1 MKPPVI
7 CARLVVV
14 VAIAAPL
21 ALAFQHS
28 DSSKDRVN
36 PEALIVADF
45 MNRVNEYVKLRKK
58 VIDKVHPLKPTAS
71 PEAIATHER
80 ELGHGIREAREHA
93 RQGDIFTPD
102 ISGEFR
108 RLIALAMQ
116 GSNGTRV
123 HQSLQRAEPVQLDL
137 RVNRAYPA
145 GLPLQSTPPTLL
157 ANLPALPKEVDYRIV
172 GHSLILRDVDANLII
187 DFITNAIP

>member
-1 MKPPVI
+1 MKPPTLRT
-7 CARLVVV
+7 RLLVLLTIAGL
-14 VAIAAPL
+14 VASASQQP
-21 ALAFQHS
+21 

-36 PEALIVADF
+36 PNSRVVADF
-45 MNRVNEYVKLRKK
+45 MNRVNEYVKLHKK
-58 VIDKVHPLKPTAS
+58 VNDKVHPLKPTAS
-71 PEAIATHER
+71 PEAIARHER

-93 RQGDIFTPD
+93 HVGDIFTPE
-102 ISGEFR
+102 ISQEFR
-108 RLIALAMQ
+108 RLVALAMQ

-145 GLPLQSTPPTLL
+145 GLPLQSTPPSLL
-157 ANLPALPKEVDYRIV
+157 ANLPTLPKEVDYRIV
-172 GHSLILRDVDANLII
+172 GHNLILRDVGANLII

>member
-1 MKPPVI
+1 MKPPTV
-7 CARLVVV
+7 CSRLLVLL
-14 VAIAAPL
+14 AAP
-21 ALAFQHS
+21 ALVAQAFQQP

-36 PEALIVADF
+36 PNALVVADF
-45 MNRVNEYVKLRKK
+45 MNRVSDYLKLHKK
-58 VIDKVHPLKPTAS
+58 VNDKVHQLKPTAS
-71 PEAIATHER
+71 PEAIARHER
-80 ELGHGIREAREHA
+80 ELGHEIREAREHA
-93 RQGDIFTPD
+93 RPGDIFTPE
-102 ISGEFR
+102 ISREFQ

-123 HQSLQRAEPVQLDL
+123 HQSLQRAEPVQVDL

-157 ANLPALPKEVDYRIV
+157 ANLPALAKDLEYRIV
-172 GHSLILRDVDANLII
+172 GHNLILRDVDANLII